1 MILDFPIDG
10 TPIDIRIRSTE
21 LIFFSFLTPA
31 PPLQGVASPMTA
43 SASLPQQLTQVW
55 RLKQYPYQFL
65 LYIGIFFVNE
75 ISSYLFII
83 YLGWEPVRKRC
94 TAVRWIS
101 VWSAAIHTPA
111 ECAHPGPRSGSTGM
125 HACAFNCSL
134 TVPCVNFYDRRGPNG
149 IYYSTSPADILYLA
163 ILQQKS

>member
-1 MILDFPIDG
+1 
-10 TPIDIRIRSTE
+10 
-21 LIFFSFLTPA
+21 
-31 PPLQGVASPMTA
+31 MT
-43 SASLPQQLTQVW
+43 V
-55 RLKQYPYQFL
+55 K
-65 LYIGIFFVNE
+65 FFVNE

-83 YLGWEPVRKRC
+83 YLGREPVRKRC

-101 VWSAAIHTPA
+101 VWSAALHTPA
-111 ECAHPGPRSGSTGM
+111 ECAYTGPRSGSTGM